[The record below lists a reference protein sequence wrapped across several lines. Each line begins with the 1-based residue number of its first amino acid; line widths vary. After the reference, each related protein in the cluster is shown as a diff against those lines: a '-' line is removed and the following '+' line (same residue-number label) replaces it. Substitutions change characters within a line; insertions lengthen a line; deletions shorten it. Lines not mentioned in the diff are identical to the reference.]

1 MEISLEKKSLLS
13 HQHEIFRKKE
23 LIISSTRN
31 ISEIQFV
38 LTELLYVPDER
49 LKLVIVLELIDY
61 FTERFSKQ
69 DYQIRFFYASQKG
82 ILTGFVICQ
91 IDGDYKSYG
100 MACPT
105 FGWLSAQSL
114 ETCEALMSEC
124 EKFVRENKKKKLRG
138 PINYPKYIGG
148 IGFQTEGFE
157 APMMS
162 GVAFSDPESKVLDY
176 LEQLGYRKD
185 SKYSCLDTFLKKWD
199 KGKELDE
206 NIVIKFLPLDEIRNL
221 KEQIMGLASQSL
233 YAVLADAPGGE
244 SRFEEMMNGYAQA
257 CKVLKIVNEE
267 FPQENADVPG
277 FRETWDSCD
286 FEKIVPMGVYAFDRN
301 TNELVGVIM
310 CQPNL
315 FQLWN
320 REPLTH
326 LNVDTA
332 MIKKEYARKGIF
344 SALHNIGVF
353 LSASTHGF
361 DYYEGTNIWANNDRA
376 IKTIFPHGVS
386 VRTHYVVQKRLLKKN

>member
-1 MEISLEKKSLLS
+1 MEISLEKPILK
-13 HQHEIFRKKE
+13 KKE
-23 LIISSTRN
+23 LTIASTRN

-49 LKLVIVLELIDY
+49 LKLVIVLELVDY
-61 FTERFSKQ
+61 LTEKFSKP
-69 DYQIRFFYASQKG
+69 DYKIRFLYATQNG

-100 MACPT
+100 MSCPT
-105 FGWLSAQSL
+105 FGWLHAKNFLS
-114 ETCEALMSEC
+114 CKKLMNEC
-124 EKFVRENKKKKLRG
+124 ENFVREYKKKKLRG
-138 PINYPKYIGG
+138 PINYPKFIGG

-162 GVAFSDPESKVLDY
+162 GVAFGDPELKVLEY
-176 LEQLGYRKD
+176 LQQLGYKKD

-199 KGKELDE
+199 KGKNLDE
-206 NIVIKFLPLDEIRNL
+206 NIAVRFLPLDEIRNL

-233 YAVLADAPGGE
+233 YAVLADAPGGRA
-244 SRFEEMMNGYAQA
+244 RFEEMMDGYAQA
-257 CKVLKIVNEE
+257 CKVLKLVSEE
-267 FPQENADVPG
+267 FPRDYADVPG
-277 FRETWDSCD
+277 FRETWESCD
-286 FEKIVPMGVYAFDRN
+286 LKKMVPMAIFGFDRN

-320 REPLTH
+320 GEPLTH

-332 MIKKEYARKGIF
+332 MIKKEYAGKGIF

-353 LSASTHGF
+353 LSSSAYGF
-361 DYYEGTNIWANNDRA
+361 NYYEGTTIWANNDRA
-376 IKTIFPHGVS
+376 IKTIFPHGIPT
-386 VRTHYVVQKRLLKKN
+386 RTHYVVQKRLLRK

>member
-1 MEISLEKKSLLS
+1 MEISLEKPILK
-13 HQHEIFRKKE
+13 KKE
-23 LIISSTRN
+23 LTIASTRN

-49 LKLVIVLELIDY
+49 LKLVIVLELVDY
-61 FTERFSKQ
+61 LTEKFSKP
-69 DYQIRFFYASQKG
+69 DYKIRFLYATQNG

-100 MACPT
+100 MSCPT
-105 FGWLSAQSL
+105 FGWLHAKNFLS
-114 ETCEALMSEC
+114 CKKLMNEC
-124 EKFVRENKKKKLRG
+124 ENFVREYKKKKLRG
-138 PINYPKYIGG
+138 PINYPKFIGG
-148 IGFQTEGFE
+148 IGFQTEGSE

-162 GVAFSDPESKVLDY
+162 GVAFGDPESKVLEY
-176 LEQLGYRKD
+176 LQQLGYNKD

-199 KGKELDE
+199 KGKNLDE
-206 NIVIKFLPLDEIRNL
+206 NIAVRFLPLDEIRNL

-233 YAVLADAPGGE
+233 YAVLADAPGGRA
-244 SRFEEMMNGYAQA
+244 RFEEMMDGYAQA
-257 CKVLKIVNEE
+257 CKVLKLVSEE
-267 FPQENADVPG
+267 FPRDYADVPG
-277 FRETWDSCD
+277 FRETWESCD
-286 FEKIVPMGVYAFDRN
+286 LKKMVPMAIFGFDRN

-320 REPLTH
+320 GEPLTH

-332 MIKKEYARKGIF
+332 MIKKEYTGKGIF

-353 LSASTHGF
+353 LSSSAYGF
-361 DYYEGTNIWANNDRA
+361 NYYEGTTIWANNDRA
-376 IKTIFPHGVS
+376 IKTIFPHGIPT
-386 VRTHYVVQKRLLKKN
+386 RTHYVVQKRLLRK

>member
-1 MEISLEKKSLLS
+1 MEISLEKTILK
-13 HQHEIFRKKE
+13 KKE
-23 LIISSTRN
+23 LTIASTRN

-49 LKLVIVLELIDY
+49 LKLVIVLELVDY
-61 FTERFSKQ
+61 LTEKFSKP
-69 DYQIRFFYASQKG
+69 DYKIRFLYATQNG

-100 MACPT
+100 MSCPT
-105 FGWLSAQSL
+105 FGWLHAKNFLS
-114 ETCEALMSEC
+114 CKKLMNEC
-124 EKFVRENKKKKLRG
+124 ENFVREYKKKKLRG
-138 PINYPKYIGG
+138 PINYPKFIGG
-148 IGFQTEGFE
+148 IGFQTEGSE

-162 GVAFSDPESKVLDY
+162 GVAFGDPESKVLEY
-176 LEQLGYRKD
+176 LQQLGYNKD

-199 KGKELDE
+199 KGKNLDE
-206 NIVIKFLPLDEIRNL
+206 NIAVRFLPLDEIRNL

-233 YAVLADAPGGE
+233 YAVLADAPGGRA
-244 SRFEEMMNGYAQA
+244 RFEEMMDGYAQA
-257 CKVLKIVNEE
+257 CKVLKLVSEE
-267 FPQENADVPG
+267 FPRDYADVPG
-277 FRETWDSCD
+277 FRETWESCD
-286 FEKIVPMGVYAFDRN
+286 LKKMVPMAIFGFDRN

-320 REPLTH
+320 GEPLTH

-332 MIKKEYARKGIF
+332 MIKKEYAGKGIF

-353 LSASTHGF
+353 LSSSAYGF
-361 DYYEGTNIWANNDRA
+361 NYYEGTTIWANNDRA
-376 IKTIFPHGVS
+376 IKTIFPHGIPT
-386 VRTHYVVQKRLLKKN
+386 RTHYVVQKRLLRK

>member
-1 MEISLEKKSLLS
+1 MEISLEKTDP
-13 HQHEIFRKKE
+13 IFRKKE
-23 LIISSTRN
+23 LTVASTRN
-31 ISEIQFV
+31 ISEIQLV

-49 LKLVIVLELIDY
+49 LKLVLVLELVDY
-61 FTERFSKQ
+61 FAEKFSKPDYKIRFSYTTQ
-69 DYQIRFFYASQKG
+69 DG

-100 MACPT
+100 MSCPT
-105 FGWLSAQSL
+105 FGWLHARDL
-114 ETCEALMSEC
+114 ETCRALMAEC

-162 GVAFSDPESKVLDY
+162 GVAFGDPESKILEY
-176 LEQLGYRKD
+176 LQELGYKKD

-199 KGKELDE
+199 KGKNLDE
-206 NIVIKFLPLDEIRNL
+206 NIAIRFLPLDEIRDL
-221 KEQIMGLASQSL
+221 KKQIMGLASQSL
-233 YAVLADAPGGE
+233 YAILADAPGGKA
-244 SRFEEMMNGYAQA
+244 RFEEMMEGYVQA
-257 CKVLKIVNEE
+257 CKILKLISEE
-267 FPQENADVPG
+267 FPQEYADVPG

-286 FEKIVPMGVYAFDRN
+286 LKKIVPMAVFGFNRS

-320 REPLTH
+320 GDPLTH

-332 MIKKEYARKGIF
+332 MIKKEYTGKGIF

-353 LSASTHGF
+353 LSSSAYGF
-361 DYYEGTNIWANNDRA
+361 NYYEGTTIWSNNDRA
-376 IKTIFPHGVS
+376 IKTIFPHGIPT
-386 VRTHYVVQKRLLKKN
+386 RTHYVVQKRLLKRIKSEY

>member
-1 MEISLEKKSLLS
+1 MEISLEKP
-13 HQHEIFRKKE
+13 IFRKKE
-23 LIISSTRN
+23 LTVASTRN

-49 LKLVIVLELIDY
+49 LKLVVVLELVDY
-61 FTERFSKQ
+61 LTEKFSKP
-69 DYQIRFFYASQKG
+69 DYKIRFFYATQNG

-100 MACPT
+100 MSCPT
-105 FGWLSAQSL
+105 FGWLHAKNFLS
-114 ETCEALMSEC
+114 CKKLMKEC
-124 EKFVRENKKKKLRG
+124 ENFVRENKKKKLRG
-138 PINYPKYIGG
+138 PINYPKFIGG

-162 GVAFSDPESKVLDY
+162 GVAFGDPKSKVLEY
-176 LEQLGYRKD
+176 LQQLGYKKD

-199 KGKELDE
+199 KGKNLDE
-206 NIVIKFLPLDEIRNL
+206 NIAVRFLPLDEIRDL

-233 YAVLADAPGGE
+233 YAVLADAPGGRA
-244 SRFEEMMNGYAQA
+244 RFEEMMDGYAQA
-257 CKVLKIVNEE
+257 CKILKLVSEE
-267 FPQENADVPG
+267 FPQDYADVPG
-277 FRETWDSCD
+277 FRETWESCD
-286 FEKIVPMGVYAFDRN
+286 LKKIVPMAIFGFDRN
-301 TNELVGVIM
+301 IDELVGVIM

-320 REPLTH
+320 GEPLTH

-332 MIKKEYARKGIF
+332 MIKKEYAGRGIF

-353 LSASTHGF
+353 LSSTAYGF
-361 DYYEGTNIWANNDRA
+361 NYYEGTTIWANNDRA
-376 IKTIFPHGVS
+376 IKTIFPHGIPT
-386 VRTHYVVQKRLLKKN
+386 RTHYVVQKRLLKKN